1 MLLYSKSNYLFII
14 AQQNQLF
21 SSYYALELCDA
32 SLDQLFLKDGISE
45 DLEKYKGPI
54 PTQEQVVF
62 QLARGLIFIHNNDI
76 VHRDIKPENVLIVSS
91 PNGPILK
98 WADFGLSRTV
108 NLNGSYTMSGV
119 KGTRKWMAPEL
130 LELDDED
137 SKLQNEHRGTIL
149 SDVFSAGC
157 LFFYC
162 LTRGTHPFGSRSSDI
177 VDNIKHLKAT
187 NIGGNCVQ
195 ICFLIYHK

>member
-32 SLDQLFLKDGISE
+32 SLDQILFLKDGISE
-45 DLEKYKGPI
+45 DLKKYKGFI

-62 QLARGLIFIHNNDI
+62 QLARGLTFIHNNDI

-98 WADFGLSRTV
+98 WADFGLSRPV

-137 SKLQNEHRGTIL
+137 SKLQNEHKGTIL
-149 SDVFSAGC
+149 SDVISAGC
-157 LFFYC
+157 
-162 LTRGTHPFGSRSSDI
+162 
-177 VDNIKHLKAT
+177 
-187 NIGGNCVQ
+187 
-195 ICFLIYHK
+195 